1 MTKKIYFRPV
11 IPLVVSLMT
20 GLCLGSRVPD
30 HRPWIYIV
38 VCISTAVILWAVKK
52 KKTVFVS
59 PLILFAAMGY
69 LSIQPWVA
77 PEFSPHHIIHHVDS
91 YPIKIAGVIDTH
103 PWKNANRKK
112 FLLQTETIR
121 VNNRSFHV
129 TGKIR
134 VTVSGKGPDLF
145 KGDRIS
151 FSSKI
156 RSVRNFNN
164 PGGFDYKRYMAF
176 KKVWGTSYVS
186 GDRVFIEKRDSN
198 KGIQRIITSARSKIA
213 HLIDTTGEGKQQN
226 VLKALILGDK
236 NSISPDL
243 RDAFNRAGVGHLLAI
258 SGLHIGIVATAA
270 FVFFRFIFSRV
281 NLFLFKAWTKK
292 GAVILS
298 VIPICTYGLLSG
310 MLPSTQR
317 AVIMVIVFLMA
328 LLFEREQ
335 DTMNT
340 LAVAAMVI
348 LVVNPPS
355 LFSVSF
361 QLSFIAVL
369 TIIYGLS
376 KLQVLVTLN
385 ARGVFPDF
393 LLCHSWNASFGDV
406 LFQSDFF
413 GGPFGKRYGCSSGW
427 FPGRPFGSSFG
438 LFIPV
443 DRFRSLIMYS
453 GRHCYFDTGSE
464 DCRLFFCFAFSGNK
478 NHNTVSF

>member
-1 MTKKIYFRPV
+1 
-11 IPLVVSLMT
+11 MT
-20 GLCLGSRVPD
+20 GLYLGSRVQD
-30 HRPWIYIV
+30 HRSWIYIV
-38 VCISTAVILWAVKK
+38 VCISTAVILWAVKE

-77 PEFSPHHIIHHVDS
+77 PEFSPHHIINHVDS
-91 YPIKIAGVIDTH
+91 YPVKIAGVIDTH

-112 FLLQTETIR
+112 FLLQTETLR
-121 VNNRSFHV
+121 VNNRSLHV

-186 GDRVFIEKRDSN
+186 GDRVFIEERDSN
-198 KGIQRIITSARSKIA
+198 EGIQLIITSARSKIA
-213 HLIDTTGEGKQQN
+213 HLIDTTGEGKQQD
-226 VLKALILGDK
+226 VLKALVLGDK

-270 FVFFRFIFSRV
+270 FVLLRFIFSRV
-281 NLFLFKAWTKK
+281 NLFLLKAWTKK

-298 VIPICTYGLLSG
+298 VIPVCIYGIISG

-348 LVVNPPS
+348 LVVN
-355 LFSVSF
+355 
-361 QLSFIAVL
+361 
-369 TIIYGLS
+369 
-376 KLQVLVTLN
+376 
-385 ARGVFPDF
+385 
-393 LLCHSWNASFGDV
+393 
-406 LFQSDFF
+406 
-413 GGPFGKRYGCSSGW
+413 
-427 FPGRPFGSSFG
+427 
-438 LFIPV
+438 
-443 DRFRSLIMYS
+443 
-453 GRHCYFDTGSE
+453 
-464 DCRLFFCFAFSGNK
+464 RLP
-478 NHNTVSF
+478 